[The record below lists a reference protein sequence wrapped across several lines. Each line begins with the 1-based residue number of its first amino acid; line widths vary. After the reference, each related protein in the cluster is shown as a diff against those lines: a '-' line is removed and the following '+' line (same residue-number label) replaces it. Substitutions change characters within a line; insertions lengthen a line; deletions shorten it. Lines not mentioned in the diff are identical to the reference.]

1 MSLGHEFVRQLL
13 DVVIQPSKPNVT
25 AYSPKVVHHL
35 LERRVVSA
43 NMVEGGL
50 IPVLLSRKDWVSSF
64 LFVTSLSSERFVCRN
79 L

>member
-50 IPVLLSRKDWVSSF
+50 IPVLLSRKDWVSF
-64 LFVTSLSSERFVCRN
+64 LSSLWLAVF
-79 L
+79 